1 MKKTKKLQKII
12 ASTVFQRNTPANALL
27 SVGSQ
32 QVASFTELSFPN
44 PAKLT
49 GVSTPTRDTDVVPL
63 QYLQTHYLSKNDPN
77 PGYLPIQ
84 GGSMTGN
91 INMGTHS
98 IFNLKQPE
106 APKIPLPQ
114 DTKPTD
120 PREDAGF
127 KDKPAV
133 EQEREI
139 AEYNT
144 KLAEYQKKIDDY
156 NAAWQAFYSEAA
168 TVKYVK
174 DIVAEITGNQDLD
187 NAITSAEGVATKID
201 LAHKTL
207 GIEITQNPDAP
218 DPTTISNTGGNTTTP
233 STGPTTPSTGTT
245 DPDAPSYENLPSIIK
260 SSLFVLTQTDN
271 TLQKDLKMT
280 NAQISNIKTPAD
292 SGEENHAANVEYLNK
307 QLQPPKR
314 AFVSH
319 TLPTSTSSNP
329 NSSSSSISP
338 NGYIPWLSTTTG
350 GSTATEPEFKSSLA
364 DQCLQPTQEHLEIKT
379 PGLLVLSVRGTWNG
393 TTSGG
398 GSGGATQT
406 PETFPVTLTVTP
418 DSNGS
423 SSTGSSPT
431 TPTPTTLTLP
441 LTLHSGESV
450 MLQLPI
456 TAPSS
461 VKIAPNPQSSGGG
474 GSGSTT
480 APTTLSSWSWEAAL
494 FPTDVTTATT
504 PPTPTPTPTPPSP
517 APAPAPTP

>member
-12 ASTVFQRNTPANALL
+12 ASTVFQRNTPADALL

-32 QVASFTELSFPN
+32 QVASFTKLSFNN

-49 GVSTPTRDTDVVPL
+49 GVATPTRDTDVVPL

-106 APKIPLPQ
+106 APNIQLPQ
-114 DTKPTD
+114 DSEKPTD

-127 KDKPAV
+127 KDKPAA
-133 EQEREI
+133 EQDQEI
-139 AEYNT
+139 AAYNT
-144 KLAEYQKKIDDY
+144 KLAAYQKKIDDY

-168 TVKYVK
+168 TVKYVQN
-174 DIVAEITGNQDLD
+174 IVKEITSNKDLD
-187 NAITSAEGVATKID
+187 TAITSATKVEEKID

-218 DPTTISNTGGNTTTP
+218 DPTTISNTGGNTTP
-233 STGPTTPSTGTT
+233 STGTTAPSTGTT

-260 SSLFVLTQTDN
+260 SSLFVLTQSDN
-271 TLQKDLKMT
+271 TLKGDLKMT
-280 NAQISNIKTPAD
+280 NAQISNIKTPAE
-292 SGEENHAANVEYLNK
+292 SGEDKYAANVEYLNK
-307 QLQPPKR
+307 KLQPPKR

-319 TLPTSTSSNP
+319 TLPTSSSNP
-329 NSSSSSISP
+329 NSSSNSISL
-338 NGYIPWLSTTTG
+338 NSGYIPWISAPSGSSTTT
-350 GSTATEPEFKSSLA
+350 EPDFKSSLA
-364 DQCLQPTQEHLEIKT
+364 DQCLQATQENLEIKT
-379 PGLLVLSVRGTWNG
+379 PGLLVLSVRGSWNG

-398 GSGGATQT
+398 SSGTTQA
-406 PETFPVTLTVTP
+406 PGTFPLNLTVTP
-418 DSNGS
+418 DSTTGGSGS
-423 SSTGSSPT
+423 SGSST
-431 TPTPTTLTLP
+431 TTTTLTLP

-456 TAPSS
+456 TETSK
-461 VKIAPNPQSSGGG
+461 VKIATNPQSSGGG

-494 FPTDVTTATT
+494 FPTDVTTVTTPTT
-504 PPTPTPTPTPPSP
+504 PPTTPSP
-517 APAPAPTP
+517 APAPAPAP

>member
-174 DIVAEITGNQDLD
+174 DIVAEITSNKDLEP
-187 NAITSAEGVATKID
+187 AIQSATEVEKKID

-218 DPTTISNTGGNTTTP
+218 DPTTISNTGATTTPTPTGNPTP
-233 STGPTTPSTGTT
+233 STGPT

-260 SSLFVLTQTDN
+260 SSLFVLTQSDN
-271 TLQKDLKMT
+271 TLKKDLKMT
-280 NAQISNIKTPAD
+280 NAQISNIKTPAE

-307 QLQPPKR
+307 KLKQPKR
-314 AFVSH
+314 AFVSN
-319 TLPTSTSSNP
+319 TLPTS
-329 NSSSSSISP
+329 NSTPISP
-338 NGYIPWLSTTTG
+338 NGHIPWISTNGSSTT
-350 GSTATEPEFKSSLA
+350 EPDFKSSLA
-364 DQCLQPTQEHLEIKT
+364 DKCLQAEQENLKIKT

>member
-12 ASTVFQRNTPANALL
+12 ASTVFQRNTPADALL

-32 QVASFTELSFPN
+32 QVASFTPLSFNN

-49 GVSTPTRDTDVVPL
+49 GVATPTRDTDVVPL

-106 APKIPLPQ
+106 APNIQLPQ
-114 DTKPTD
+114 DSEKPTD

-127 KDKPAV
+127 KDKPAA
-133 EQEREI
+133 EQDQEI
-139 AEYNT
+139 AAYNT

-174 DIVAEITGNQDLD
+174 DIVTKITSNPDLD
-187 NAITSAEGVATKID
+187 TAINSAKDVEKKID

-218 DPTTISNTGGNTTTP
+218 DPTTISNTGASTTPTPTGNTTTP
-233 STGPTTPSTGTT
+233 AGTT

-260 SSLFVLTQTDN
+260 SSLFVLTQSDN
-271 TLQKDLKMT
+271 TLQKDLQMT
-280 NAQISNIKTPAD
+280 NAQISNIKTPAE

-307 QLQPPKR
+307 KLKQPKR

-319 TLPTSTSSNP
+319 TLPTSG
-329 NSSSSSISP
+329 SSSIAL
-338 NGYIPWLSTTTG
+338 NGHIPWLSAPS
-350 GSTATEPEFKSSLA
+350 GSPTEPEFKSSLA
-364 DQCLQPTQEHLEIKT
+364 DQCLQPEQENLKIKT
-379 PGLLVLSVRGTWNG
+379 PGLLVLSVRGTWND

-398 GSGGATQT
+398 SGGT
-406 PETFPVTLTVTP
+406 PGTLPLNLTVTP
-418 DSNGS
+418 DTTSSGS
-423 SSTGSSPT
+423 SSSGSSPT
-431 TPTPTTLTLP
+431 TTTLTLP

-456 TAPSS
+456 KEASD
-461 VKIAPNPQSSGGG
+461 VKIATTSQSSGSSGGG
-474 GSGSTT
+474 SAT
-480 APTTLSSWSWEAAL
+480 APTNLSSWSWEAAL
-494 FPTDVTTATT
+494 FPTDVTTVTPTPT
-504 PPTPTPTPTPPSP
+504 PPTPTPAP
-517 APAPAPTP
+517 APAPAPAP

>member
-12 ASTVFQRNTPANALL
+12 ASTVFQRNTPADALL

-32 QVASFTELSFPN
+32 QVASFTKLSFLN
-44 PAKLT
+44 QAKLT
-49 GVSTPTRDTDVVPL
+49 GVATPTRDTDAVPL

-98 IFNLKQPE
+98 IFNLKQPTRPTTTLPPE
-106 APKIPLPQ
+106 SDKPK
-114 DTKPTD
+114 D

-127 KDKPAV
+127 KDKTAV

-174 DIVAEITGNQDLD
+174 DIVAEITGNKDLD
-187 NAITSAEGVATKID
+187 TAITSAEAVEKKID

-218 DPTTISNTGGNTTTP
+218 DPTTISNTGATTTP
-233 STGPTTPSTGTT
+233 APAGPTTPSTGTT
-245 DPDAPSYENLPSIIK
+245 DPDAPSYENLPSIITK
-260 SSLFVLTQTDN
+260 SLFVLTQSDN
-271 TLQKDLKMT
+271 TLTGDLKMT

-307 QLQPPKR
+307 KLKQPKR

-319 TLPTSTSSNP
+319 TLPTPNSNP
-329 NSSSSSISP
+329 ISP
-338 NGYIPWLSTTTG
+338 NGYIPWLSATTG
-350 GSTATEPEFKSSLA
+350 STTEPEFKSSLA
-364 DQCLQPTQEHLEIKT
+364 DQCLELGQENLKIKT

-393 TTSGG
+393 TASG
-398 GSGGATQT
+398 GSGGTTQT
-406 PETFPVTLTVTP
+406 PATFPLNLTVTP
-418 DSNGS
+418 DTTSSGS
-423 SSTGSSPT
+423 SSSGSST
-431 TPTPTTLTLP
+431 TTTASLTLP

-456 TAPSS
+456 KEASD
-461 VKIAPNPQSSGGG
+461 VKIATNTPSGG
-474 GSGSTT
+474 GSTT
-480 APTTLSSWSWEAAL
+480 APTNLSSWSWEAAL
-494 FPTDVTTATT
+494 FPTDVTAVTTTTPTT
-504 PPTPTPTPTPPSP
+504 PPTPP
-517 APAPAPTP
+517 APAPAPAPAP

>member
-12 ASTVFQRNTPANALL
+12 ASTVFQRNTPADALL

-32 QVASFTELSFPN
+32 QVASFTTLSFNN

-49 GVSTPTRDTDVVPL
+49 GVATPTRDTDVVPL

-106 APKIPLPQ
+106 APTIQLPS
-114 DTKPTD
+114 DKDKPED
-120 PREDAGF
+120 PRE
-127 KDKPAV
+127 KDDFQNKTTA
-133 EQEREI
+133 EQDQAI
-139 AEYNT
+139 AAYNT
-144 KLAEYQKKIDDY
+144 ELAAYQKKIDDY

-174 DIVAEITGNQDLD
+174 DIVAEITSNTDLD
-187 NAITSAEGVATKID
+187 TAITSATEVEKKID

-218 DPTTISNTGGNTTTP
+218 DPTTISNTGGNTT
-233 STGPTTPSTGTT
+233 PSTGTT
-245 DPDAPSYENLPSIIK
+245 APSTGTTNPDTPSYENLPSIIK

-292 SGEENHAANVEYLNK
+292 NGEENHAANVEYLNK
-307 QLQPPKR
+307 KLKQPKR
-314 AFVSH
+314 AFISH
-319 TLPTSTSSNP
+319 TLPTPANSN
-329 NSSSSSISP
+329 SISIS
-338 NGYIPWLSTTTG
+338 GHIPWLSTTS

-364 DQCLQPTQEHLEIKT
+364 DQCLEPEQENLKIKT
-379 PGLLVLSVRGTWNG
+379 PGLLVLSVRGSWNAAA
-393 TTSGG
+393 SGG
-398 GSGGATQT
+398 GSGTPQT

-418 DSNGS
+418 DPTTGGSGS
-423 SSTGSSPT
+423 SGSST
-431 TPTPTTLTLP
+431 TTATLTLP

-461 VKIAPNPQSSGGG
+461 VKIAPNTQSGGV
-474 GSGSTT
+474 SST
-480 APTTLSSWSWEAAL
+480 APTNLSSWSWEAAL
-494 FPTDVTTATT
+494 FPTDVTTKTTT
-504 PPTPTPTPTPPSP
+504 PTTPP
-517 APAPAPTP
+517 APAPAPAPAP

>member
-49 GVSTPTRDTDVVPL
+49 GVATPTRDTDAVPL

-77 PGYLPIQ
+77 PGYLPIK

-106 APKIPLPQ
+106 APNIQLPS
-114 DTKPTD
+114 DTDKPED
-120 PREDAGF
+120 PRAKDDF
-127 KDKPAV
+127 KDKTAT
-133 EQEREI
+133 EQEQEI
-139 AEYNT
+139 ATYNT

-156 NAAWQAFYSEAA
+156 NAAWKAFYSEAA

-174 DIVAEITGNQDLD
+174 DIVTK
-187 NAITSAEGVATKID
+187 ITSNPQLNTAIQSATEVEKKID

-218 DPTTISNTGGNTTTP
+218 DPTTISNTGASTTP
-233 STGPTTPSTGTT
+233 TPTGPTTTPAGPT

-260 SSLFVLTQTDN
+260 SSLFVLTQSDN

-280 NAQISNIKTPAD
+280 NAQISNIKTPAE
-292 SGEENHAANVEYLNK
+292 SGEENYAANVEYLNSK
-307 QLQPPKR
+307 LQQPKR
-314 AFVSH
+314 AFVSN
-319 TLPTSTSSNP
+319 TLPTSSSSSSSNP
-329 NSSSSSISP
+329 NSITL
-338 NGYIPWLSTTTG
+338 NGHIPWISTNGSSTTT
-350 GSTATEPEFKSSLA
+350 EPDFKSSLA
-364 DQCLQPTQEHLEIKT
+364 DKCLEPTQDNLKIKT

-393 TTSGG
+393 AASGG
-398 GSGGATQT
+398 GGGNTQT
-406 PETFPVTLTVTP
+406 PETFPLSLTVTP
-418 DSNGS
+418 SGS
-423 SSTGSSPT
+423 GSTGSS
-431 TPTPTTLTLP
+431 TPATLTLP

-456 TAPSS
+456 TAPSD
-461 VKIAPNPQSSGGG
+461 VKIETNTQSSGSSGGG
-474 GSGSTT
+474 SAT
-480 APTTLSSWSWEAAL
+480 APTNLSSWSWEAAL
-494 FPTDVTTATT
+494 FPTDVTPVTTT
-504 PPTPTPTPTPPSP
+504 PAPTPPP
-517 APAPAPTP
+517 APAPAPAPAP

>member
-12 ASTVFQRNTPANALL
+12 ASTVFQRNTPADALL

-32 QVASFTELSFPN
+32 QVASFTPLSFPN

-49 GVSTPTRDTDVVPL
+49 GVSTPTRDTDAVPL

-77 PGYLPIQ
+77 PGYLPIK

-98 IFNLKQPE
+98 IFNLKQPTD
-106 APKIPLPQ
+106 PIIQLPPESE
-114 DTKPTD
+114 KPTD

-127 KDKPAV
+127 KDKPTA
-133 EQEREI
+133 EQDQEI
-139 AEYNT
+139 ATYNT
-144 KLAEYQKKIDDY
+144 KLAAYQKKIDDY
-156 NAAWQAFYSEAA
+156 NAEWKAFYSEAA

-174 DIVAEITGNQDLD
+174 DIVTKITSNKDLD
-187 NAITSAEGVATKID
+187 TAITSAETVATKID

-218 DPTTISNTGGNTTTP
+218 DPTTISNTGGNTTPTP
-233 STGPTTPSTGTT
+233 AGPTTTPTGPAN
-245 DPDAPSYENLPSIIK
+245 PDAPSYENLPSIIK
-260 SSLFVLTQTDN
+260 KSLFVLTQSNN
-271 TLQKDLKMT
+271 TLQNDLKMT

-379 PGLLVLSVRGTWNG
+379 PGLLVLSVRGTWNA
-393 TTSGG
+393 TASG
-398 GSGGATQT
+398 GSGGTTQT
-406 PETFPVTLTVTP
+406 PGTFPLNLTVTRTP
-418 DSNGS
+418 TTGGS
-423 SSTGSSPT
+423 SSSGSSPT
-431 TPTPTTLTLP
+431 TTALTLP

-456 TAPSS
+456 KEASD
-461 VKIAPNPQSSGGG
+461 VKIATTPQSGSGGG
-474 GSGSTT
+474 GSSTT
-480 APTTLSSWSWEAAL
+480 PTPLSSWSWEAAL
-494 FPTDVTTATT
+494 FPTDVTTVTQTT
-504 PPTPTPTPTPPSP
+504 PPPSP
-517 APAPAPTP
+517 APAPAPAP